1 MNSNNK
7 ISIKLRNNDYIIKY
21 SLNYFSG
28 EINQKDLEA
37 LSSPVFDW
45 TELTS
50 ETLKNQKDLGKFI
63 FRIMQRFSKMDKKN
77 KFPKDA
83 FIFKDWQKN
92 IKNLNQLEKITK
104 VFQSLSKIE
113 KFITE
118 KIQLEKEI
126 AAISDY
132 RNDFK
137 EMAKNSLFQSKK
149 DLLSKLQTEFKEILP
164 QYEIHRDEF
173 KVHEEK
179 MLKFKKDHEIYDFNQ
194 KKIKEQQRNF
204 FREINKLTK
213 KMDDVEPLLETYS
226 DKLETLNP
234 DGIDY
239 QRIEGK
245 FKSLKIDQNQLKD
258 TRLELMQESKQLK
271 HQLIKIKREFKKK
284 SQDNMKFHSKYK
296 EMEEKYLDLQ
306 HQHESLQ
313 EQISQ
318 TKIDIEELIAKK
330 EQSQNGKIS
339 RIKSPYFSLRQL
351 EDDFQNKS
359 QRLKRISS
367 KLKELFGTDV
377 NLDIQN
383 KINGKMQEIESKL
396 EVLQKDTPKFKE
408 ISTLVSE
415 FKRFYSFLDNLQSNL
430 NRFLIFIGLSAEFH
444 LTLKE
449 NKLDELKFSLSVSD
463 SRKQIDFMED
473 LKRIERAFCVFA
485 LIISIYLSNDVNI
498 IPIDL
503 NRVIPEIKTP
513 QTFIKSLEL
522 VDEVLSTSENNDNIH
537 VLFFLQNNAFDVENI
552 IELIE
557 N

>member
-1 MNSNNK
+1 M
-7 ISIKLRNNDYIIKY
+7 RNNDYIIKY
-21 SLNYFSG
+21 SINYFSG

-50 ETLKNQKDLGKFI
+50 EILKNQIDLGKFI
-63 FRIMQRFSKMDKKN
+63 FRFIQRFSKMDKEN

-92 IKNLNQLEKITK
+92 IKNFNQLEKITK
-104 VFQSLSKIE
+104 VFQNLGKIE
-113 KFITE
+113 IFITE
-118 KIQLEKEI
+118 KIQFEKKI

-137 EMAKNSLFQSKK
+137 AMAKTSLFQSKK
-149 DLLSKLQTEFKEILP
+149 NILSKLQTKFKEILP

-194 KKIKEQQRNF
+194 KKIKEQQRNL
-204 FREINKLTK
+204 FREINELTK
-213 KMDDVEPLLETYS
+213 KMDDVEPLLEIYS
-226 DKLETLNP
+226 DKIDTLNP

-245 FKSLKIDQNQLKD
+245 YKSLKIDQNQLKN

-284 SQDNMKFHSKYK
+284 SQDNIKFHSKYK

-330 EQSQNGKIS
+330 AQSQNGKIS

-383 KINGKMQEIESKL
+383 KITGKMQEIKSKL
-396 EVLQKDTPKFKE
+396 EVLQKDTSKLKD
-408 ISTLVSE
+408 SSNLVSE

-430 NRFLIFIGLSAEFH
+430 NRFLIFIGLTAEFH

-473 LKRIERAFCVFA
+473 LKRVERAFCVFA
-485 LIISIYLSNDVNI
+485 LIISIYLSNDVNL

-522 VDEVLSTSENNDNIH
+522 VGEVLSTSENNDNIH
-537 VLFFLQNNAFDVENI
+537 VLFFLQNNAYDIENA